1 MLFVP
6 SLSRALAHP
15 SCSRLSGVKS
25 AHSTPA
31 GEFVCRRWH
40 RARVNR
46 RRADGEGGGRP
57 RSLGMS
63 VDPTSKSI
71 LEDWKK
77 EQQRKRDVAP
87 ERRESVWDY
96 PRPPRVEPNTRH
108 VRVVHN
114 GMTVADTRRGYRVL
128 ETTHPPCYYIPVDDV
143 DMQYVMLSRTKRQTY
158 CEFKGP
164 AVYFDVEVGWEFS
177 EGAAWMYEFPTHPY
191 RMLAEHVAF
200 YASRVDECW
209 VDDCRVRPEPGD
221 FYGGWIT
228 DWIEWPP
235 VKGGK
240 GKGGGGGGDDA
251 NAPK

>member
-6 SLSRALAHP
+6 SLSRALAH
-15 SCSRLSGVKS
+15 SSYSRLFDVKS
-25 AHSTPA
+25 AYSTPA
-31 GEFVCRRWH
+31 GEFVCCRWH
-40 RARVNR
+40 RARRVNR
-46 RRADGEGGGRP
+46 RRADGEGGGRR

-71 LEDWKK
+71 LDDWKK
-77 EQQRKRDVAP
+77 EQQRKRDVSP
-87 ERRESVWDY
+87 EQRESVWDY

-114 GMTVADTRRGYRVL
+114 GITVADTRRGYRVL

-164 AVYFDVEVGWEFS
+164 AVYFDVEVGWEFA

-200 YASRVDECW
+200 YASRVEECW

-240 GKGGGGGGDDA
+240 AKGSGGDA